1 MEVEGAGRST
11 QIPKDWMMVK
21 ERMNFLDIPLL
32 DGHVQKLATIL
43 TEP

>member
-21 ERMNFLDIPLL
+21 ERMNFLDTPFLMGMSKNLL
-32 DGHVQKLATIL
+32 LS
-43 TEP
+43 